1 MKFRVASLVVVAS
14 IVPSLAAPDVP
25 DVVRNGMG
33 AVAFLRFSPNG
44 KELVR
49 ICQFGNV
56 EILDTDGYDK
66 MRTFAVGMRMVAFSA
81 DGTRIAT
88 AEGTDG
94 ARVWDAALPGKL
106 IAGVP
111 LTPGVK
117 EIRVLD
123 VPLKVLQAPSAVARR
138 TNEAK
143 DRVFCTEFSPDGK
156 RVITT
161 HADGHVKVW
170 ETTTWTLES
179 DVATT
184 KSEVRAAA
192 FAPDGK
198 TVVFGDV
205 AGVLHEWNFEQKSE
219 TRTSRADGAVIG
231 ITFAPDGKSLVTTHG
246 AGPGRTAVVFWDDD
260 RKVVESR
267 SGFASAA
274 MSKDGKTLA
283 LGGANVELLD
293 AATKKSIRV
302 VELPAM
308 TMREAMPAMADAMG
322 ADADKKIP
330 VSVVALA
337 FSPDGAT
344 LAAGCQDGA
353 VRLLK
358 TASEK

>member
-1 MKFRVASLVVVAS
+1 MRFLIAVSVVAAS
-14 IVPSLAAPDVP
+14 AAVGAAESGAPDV
-25 DVVRNGMG
+25 VKNGMG

-49 ICQFGNV
+49 ICQFGGV
-56 EILDTDGYDK
+56 EIFDTDGYDK
-66 MRTFAVGMRMVAFSA
+66 MRTFSVGMRMVAFSA

-106 IAGVP
+106 MAGAKGAGIQEV
-111 LTPGVK
+111 
-117 EIRVLD
+117 RVLD
-123 VPLKVLQAPSAVARR
+123 VPLKVLQAPSAATRR
-138 TNEAK
+138 PNEAK
-143 DRVFCTEFSPDGK
+143 DRVFCAEFSPDGK
-156 RVITT
+156 RLITT

-170 ETTTWTLES
+170 ETATWTLES

-198 TVVFGDV
+198 TLVFGDV
-205 AGVLHEWNFEQKSE
+205 GGVLHEWNFEGKSE
-219 TRTSRADGAVIG
+219 TRTSHADGAVIG
-231 ITFAPDGKSLVTTHG
+231 VAFAPDGTSLVTTHG
-246 AGPGRTAVVFWDDD
+246 IGPGRTAVVFWDAD
-260 RKVVESR
+260 RKVVETKQ
-267 SGFASAA
+267 GVASAA
-274 MSKDGKTLA
+274 FSKDGKTLA
-283 LGGANVELLD
+283 LGGTNVELFD
-293 AATKKSIRV
+293 AATRKSVRV

-308 TMREAMPAMADAMG
+308 TMREAMPAMAGAMD

-330 VSVVALA
+330 VSIVALA

-344 LAAGCQDGA
+344 LAAGCQDGT

-358 TASEK
+358 TASAK